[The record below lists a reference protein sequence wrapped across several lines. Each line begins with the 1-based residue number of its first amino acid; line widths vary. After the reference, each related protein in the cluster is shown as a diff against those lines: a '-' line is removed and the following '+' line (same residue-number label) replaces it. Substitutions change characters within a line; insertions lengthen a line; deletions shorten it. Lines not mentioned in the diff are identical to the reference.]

1 MMMENKPESDE
12 MESNPVVPQGQE
24 GIPDYSQGYQI
35 VITCKPDGY
44 TVSGPSPLP
53 QTEPVEESEEV
64 DLTTALKHVIAI
76 TKENPLDGSDHAQF
90 DAGYAGE

>member
-1 MMMENKPESDE
+1 MMDKMSEPGENEAESA
-12 MESNPVVPQGQE
+12 VPPGQE
-24 GIPDYSQGYQI
+24 GIPDYAQGYQI

-44 TVSGPSPLP
+44 TVAGPSPLP
-53 QTEPVEESEEV
+53 QTEPTEEAEEV
-64 DLTTALKHVIAI
+64 DLTTALKHVISI